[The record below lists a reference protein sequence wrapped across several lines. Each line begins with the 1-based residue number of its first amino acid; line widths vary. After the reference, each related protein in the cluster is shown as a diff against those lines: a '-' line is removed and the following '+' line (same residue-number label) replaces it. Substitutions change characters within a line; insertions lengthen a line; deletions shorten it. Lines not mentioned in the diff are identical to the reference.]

1 MTWKNK
7 LYYVRKCIHYVD
19 MIKALCVYNLN
30 LQPLIAKKNF
40 LIMNSLALTF
50 DPKTINEFVLES
62 LSLKRKKMST
72 LLQGIENHIIWFE
85 ANLFQI
91 QGSLFCNAQGIAVKQ
106 KHTHLGKL
114 QCLKKKQKINQ
125 IQKQFQVVVA
135 ILNL

>member
-1 MTWKNK
+1 MSLIYDFWVGFVYTM
-7 LYYVRKCIHYVD
+7 LRD

-72 LLQGIENHIIWFE
+72 LL
-85 ANLFQI
+85 
-91 QGSLFCNAQGIAVKQ
+91 
-106 KHTHLGKL
+106 
-114 QCLKKKQKINQ
+114 
-125 IQKQFQVVVA
+125 
-135 ILNL
+135 